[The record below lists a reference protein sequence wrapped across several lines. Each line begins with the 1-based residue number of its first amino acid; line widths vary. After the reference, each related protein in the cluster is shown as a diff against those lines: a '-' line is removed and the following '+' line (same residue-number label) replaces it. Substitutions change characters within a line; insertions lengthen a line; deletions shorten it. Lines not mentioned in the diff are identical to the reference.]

1 MIMKKKLFIVMVV
14 VVAAMA
20 SILCVHRRE
29 QVKLMSDVM
38 MANVEAL
45 ASVEYDSECVEW
57 IDKSCWDQNDFSLVH
72 GNYYY
77 AVCSGSS
84 TVPGGKLECGAVSS
98 YQPSTPWGDKKCL
111 QCIRTRSGKIE

>member
-1 MIMKKKLFIVMVV
+1 MKKKLFIVMVV

-45 ASVEYDSECVEW
+45 AQYESSGGCAEWVRKNCYEVFSPEYGTD
-57 IDKSCWDQNDFSLVH
+57 
-72 GNYYY
+72 YY
-77 AVCSGSS
+77 ASCAP
-84 TVPGGKLECGAVSS
+84 TTMGGMAECGAVESHKPAGMS
-98 YQPSTPWGDKKCL
+98 KVNDCL
-111 QCIRTRSGKIE
+111 QCIRDY